1 MTSRRASS
9 SSLGH
14 VGWRDHVA
22 WVPQPPSGIWVVHV
36 DGCWQSAGVED
47 WNLVMSC
54 SLSNCVPWGTHRRIL
69 VPSKRVW
76 TWIGSHVSQLDT
88 VLWAAAGLR
97 EAGSLPFSFHVDL
110 PGLAGE
116 ATLSHPELLL
126 VLAPYSE
133 IFWLCCPTWLAVHSY
148 YFCRLEA
155 PPFPVFLITWFP
167 TSSCERFNS
176 VLWAFMGCLQ
186 VGSCFITNLP
196 PCFPRCLKPLIC
208 MFCAPCQCSGLPRW
222 VVETGSLVYERSAH
236 GWLSPSLFS
245 LPCGSAVFCC
255 LVCTQNFAWQSV
267 GSLSRVGSQGSGG
280 RERIL
285 EEKMTLSIASTKAI
299 EYTQLAVYRIV
310 DKYG

>member
-14 VGWRDHVA
+14 VGSRDHVA

-54 SLSNCVPWGTHRRIL
+54 SLSNCVPWGTHRRTL

-88 VLWAAAGLR
+88 VLWAAAGLW
-97 EAGSLPFSFHVDL
+97 EAGNLPFSFHVDL
-110 PGLAGE
+110 LGLGGE

-126 VLAPYSE
+126 VLAPCSE
-133 IFWLCCPTWLAVHSY
+133 IFRLCCPTWLAVHSY

-186 VGSCFITNLP
+186 VGSCIITNLP

-208 MFCAPCQCSGLPRW
+208 MFRAPCQCSGLPGGCGDWEPCLGEECSTADSSQRC
-222 VVETGSLVYERSAH
+222 VLLFGVYTELHLAIC
-236 GWLSPSLFS
+236 WLPF
-245 LPCGSAVFCC
+245 
-255 LVCTQNFAWQSV
+255 
-267 GSLSRVGSQGSGG
+267 
-280 RERIL
+280 
-285 EEKMTLSIASTKAI
+285 
-299 EYTQLAVYRIV
+299 
-310 DKYG
+310 